1 METGTELDAAQRTR
15 LDLLVDTYLHALRD
29 GDVETALSTLADDV
43 ELDLVGSTPSSIR
56 GKDAVRAHHLS
67 EFANT
72 MHERDVPRRRLYGPG
87 FVVDEL
93 IWEGRITGRVG
104 LLIGNGRRVSHSVLR
119 IFEVRDGRI
128 ARQSVYTDFAAIT
141 RQLA

>member
-1 METGTELDAAQRTR
+1 MENGIGLDAARR
-15 LDLLVDTYLHALRD
+15 SKLDLLVDTYLHALRAA
-29 GDVETALSTLADDV
+29 DVETALSTLADDV
-43 ELDLVGSTPSSIR
+43 ELDLVGDTPNLIR

-72 MHERDVPRRRLYGPG
+72 IHERNVPLRRLYGSG

-93 IWEGRITGRVG
+93 IWEGRIPGRVG
-104 LLIGNGRRVSHSVLR
+104 ALIGNGRRVSQRVLR
-119 IFEVRDGRI
+119 IFEVREGWVT
-128 ARQSVYTDFAAIT
+128 RQSIYTDFAAIT